1 MPSTIGPHP
10 ELAPKAHVEGRT
22 IDLLHPMPKPLLLC
36 LALLAACAPASD
48 YRPTVELGGLDSAR
62 YETDLRD
69 CKKVAER
76 DRYAPV
82 VVGVLQGAV
91 IGVALGSAIAAIGG
105 GNVGLAQ
112 SYGAISGT
120 MAGGAVA
127 GSQVREP
134 PDETAVVDQCLRNN
148 GYQPGYHR

>member
-1 MPSTIGPHP
+1 MF
-10 ELAPKAHVEGRT
+10 
-22 IDLLHPMPKPLLLC
+22 C
-36 LALLAACAPASD
+36 LGLLATCAPASD
-48 YRPTVELGGLDSAR
+48 YRPAVELGGTDQAR

-69 CKKVAER
+69 CKNVAER
-76 DRYAPV
+76 DRYTPV

-91 IGVALGSAIAAIGG
+91 IGVALGTAIVGIGG

-120 MAGGAVA
+120 VAGGAVA

-134 PDETAVVDQCLRNN
+134 PDEKAIVDQCLRNN
-148 GYQPGYHR
+148 GYRIAG